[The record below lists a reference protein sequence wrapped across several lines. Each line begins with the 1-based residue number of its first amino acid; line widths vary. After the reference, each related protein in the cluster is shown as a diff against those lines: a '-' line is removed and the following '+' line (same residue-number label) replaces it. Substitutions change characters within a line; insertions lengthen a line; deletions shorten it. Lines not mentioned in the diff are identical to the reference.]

1 MSIFQEAYIL
11 LHVAEKALMFPQ
23 LKPLHDAAVK
33 QLSELQLGEPKSA
46 APKVEPIPNDDRRE
60 TFQQQIEDEH
70 GE

>member
-33 QLSELQLGEPKSA
+33 QLSELQLDVPKSA

-70 GE
+70 DE